1 MKLIVRTIRRV
12 GAEYESRA
20 AASVG
25 MHECEPVPLLAGDG
39 ELKKFH
45 LCLYDRDAE
54 SISWR
59 CGRAAGRASE
69 TVSTQRA
76 RVDATASGDFQ
87 SQMASTGFQPVVFKL
102 CSFVPLFTVVTRHF
116 RNRCQNI
123 RHPIPKSRSTRS
135 APVICQTG
143 RVLPG
148 TPSHPPAGPSDSP
161 AIRDRDRSF
170 DGLTR
175 L

>member
-1 MKLIVRTIRRV
+1 VKLIVRTIRRV

-25 MHECEPVPLLAGDG
+25 MHESEPVPLLAGDG

-87 SQMASTGFQPVVFKL
+87 SQMDSTGFQPVVF
-102 CSFVPLFTVVTRHF
+102 
-116 RNRCQNI
+116 NR
-123 RHPIPKSRSTRS
+123 S
-135 APVICQTG
+135 G
-143 RVLPG
+143 EL
-148 TPSHPPAGPSDSP
+148 
-161 AIRDRDRSF
+161 
-170 DGLTR
+170 
-175 L
+175 